1 MRTFVLALTVFFLI
15 IGILFF
21 SGRYLIGKA
30 AALSLDAKK
39 LPSLD
44 DLSKNTSSETFRS
57 RLSSFVQKWKESR
70 PVIHFLAG
78 HEEADQID
86 AILTELQ
93 IRFVTHDTTGYLVA
107 RERLLQSLSRL
118 ADSESLT
125 FDSVT

>member
-1 MRTFVLALTVFFLI
+1 MRTFALALTVFLLI

-30 AALSLDAKK
+30 AALSLDAKN
-39 LPSLD
+39 LPSFD
-44 DLSKNTSSETFRS
+44 DLSKSTSPETFRA
-57 RLSSFVQKWKESR
+57 RLSSFVQKWKDSR
-70 PVIHFLAG
+70 AVIHILAG

-86 AILTELQ
+86 AILIELQ

-107 RERLLQSLSRL
+107 REQLLHSLSRL